1 MSGAGLRAVPV
12 GEVAIG
18 EGFWAERQRVHRDVM
33 LPHCLDKLEA
43 TGRLANFRRAAG
55 REPGGFQGH
64 YGFDDSDVYKV
75 LEGIAYVL
83 MTTPSPALAERA
95 DEMFR
100 LIAEAQEPDGYLFT
114 RNTLSSEGSER
125 ARWSDMNSHEMYTG
139 GHFIEAAVAYHQA
152 TGSTVGLETARRL
165 ADHYRSEFGPGRR
178 HWVDG
183 HEEVG
188 LALMRLADETGDAG
202 YAEFALW
209 HLEER
214 GRGHGQGAVWDDPA
228 FGAAYS
234 QDRIPV
240 ADLTAAEGH
249 AVRAMYLLSA
259 MTDAA
264 ARGHD
269 AYGPALRAVWDN
281 VVQHHLYVTGGIGA
295 AGGIEGFGADDVLP
309 NREAYCETCAAI
321 ALVYW
326 ADRMNRW
333 TGGAAAADV
342 VEQVLYNGLLAG
354 WSVSGDRF
362 FYDNPLESDGTHRRQ
377 PWFGCA
383 CCPSNLARFI
393 PSVGRYVYATGPD
406 TLYVNQFIT
415 SVARVTVGDQTVH
428 VAQRTG
434 FPWEG
439 RVTLQLTG
447 EDLSHVRVAIRQPA
461 WAGSA
466 TVTVNGAP
474 GPIRWERGYLVCQRA
489 WQAGDVVA
497 VEFPL
502 PVRRVHQAP
511 AVLDTRGRVALARG
525 PLVYAV
531 EAADHPDAVDDATAP
546 PDALLLADPLAE
558 VPGVGSAVRIRAV
571 RPDSDGAL
579 TAVPYFLWA
588 NREPGPMRVWLREV

>member
-1 MSGAGLRAVPV
+1 MSGANLSAVPV
-12 GEVAIG
+12 AQVAVRD
-18 EGFWAERQRVHRDVM
+18 GFWADRQQVYREVT
-33 LPHCLDKLEA
+33 LPHCLAELES

-55 REPGGFQGH
+55 QEPGGFQGR

-83 MTTPSPALAERA
+83 MTGPSPALAARA

-100 LIAEAQEPDGYLFT
+100 LIAAAQEPDGYLFT
-114 RNTLSSEGSER
+114 RSTLSPER
-125 ARWSDMNSHEMYTG
+125 TRWSDMNSHEMYTG

-152 TGSTVGLETARRL
+152 TGSAVALDTARRL
-165 ADHYRSEFGPGRR
+165 ADHYRTEFGPGRR

-188 LALMRLADETGDAG
+188 LALMRLADETGDEG
-202 YAEFALW
+202 YADFALW

-214 GRGHGQGAVWDDPA
+214 GRGHGRGAVWDDPA

-240 ADLTAAEGH
+240 ADLRAAEGH
-249 AVRAMYLLSA
+249 AVRLMYLMSG

-264 ARGHD
+264 VRGHE
-269 AYGPALRAVWDN
+269 AYAPALRALWDN

-295 AGGIEGFGADDVLP
+295 AGGIEGFGAPDALP

-321 ALVYW
+321 ALVLW

-333 TGGAAAADV
+333 TGDASAADV
-342 VEQVLYNGLLAG
+342 IEQVLYNGLLAG
-354 WSVSGDRF
+354 WSQSGDRF
-362 FYDNPLESDGTHRRQ
+362 FYDNPLESDGSHRRQ

-383 CCPSNLARFI
+383 CCPSNLARFL
-393 PSVGRYVYATGPD
+393 PSVGRYVYAIGGD
-406 TLYVNQFIT
+406 TVYVNQFI
-415 SVARVTVGDQTVH
+415 SSDARLAVGGQPVH

-434 FPWEG
+434 FPWAG
-439 RVTLQLTG
+439 RVTLQLAG
-447 EDLSHVRVAIRQPA
+447 DNLAHVQLAIRKPA
-461 WAGSA
+461 WAASA

-474 GPIRWERGYLVCQRA
+474 VPVRWARGYLVCERV
-489 WQAGDVVA
+489 WQTGDEVA

-502 PVRRVHQAP
+502 PVRRVHASP
-511 AVLDTRGRVALARG
+511 AVVANRGSVALARG

-531 EAADHPDAVDDATAP
+531 EGADNPGGVEHAACP
-546 PDALLLADPLAE
+546 PSALLLADPLAE
-558 VPGVGSAVRIRAV
+558 VAGLGPTVRVRAIG
-571 RPDSDGAL
+571 PNAEAAL
-579 TAVPYFLWA
+579 TAIPYFLWA
-588 NREPGPMRVWLREV
+588 NRDPGPMRVWLPEL